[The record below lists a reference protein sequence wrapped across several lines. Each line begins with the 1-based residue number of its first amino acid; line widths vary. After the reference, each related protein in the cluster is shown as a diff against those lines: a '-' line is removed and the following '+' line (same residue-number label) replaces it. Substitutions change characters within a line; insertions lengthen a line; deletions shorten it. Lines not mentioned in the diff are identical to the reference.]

1 MKMTK
6 RRFGLIFGMVA
17 VYFSVIAIGIRLTK
31 LPSFQL
37 GEKLPQHDGMWH
49 RPSIEAISDPKRRD
63 SVHRG
68 ELLFDETPLAGAKY
82 THAKIACSSCH
93 AEGGI
98 QPFASPMVGTPMLF
112 PMYSQRAGHKIT
124 LKDRI
129 EECFVRSENGTPL
142 DYNSPD
148 MTAIV
153 DYIVWLS
160 ERQPDSQPYV
170 RRGLVNLPD
179 LKPDPVHGAEIYSAQ
194 CAGCHGDNG
203 EGNPYLFPPL
213 WGEGSF
219 NDGAGMYSIRKMA
232 AFVQHNMP
240 QNRMGILT
248 PQEAYDVSAFIHN
261 QPRPKFNKAYGKF

>member
-1 MKMTK
+1 MHK
-6 RRFGLIFGMVA
+6 RYIALIFGMVA
-17 VYFSVIAIGIRLTK
+17 VYFIVIAIGIRLHE

-37 GEKLPQHDGMWH
+37 GTRSPRHDEMWH
-49 RPSIEAISDPKRRD
+49 RPSIDSISDPKQRG
-63 SVHRG
+63 SVQRG
-68 ELLFDETPLAGAKY
+68 ELLFDETPTAGAKY

-98 QPFASPMVGTPMLF
+98 QPFASPVVGIPKLF
-112 PMYSQRAGHKIT
+112 PMYSQRAGHNIT

-142 DYNSPD
+142 DYSSSDMNS
-148 MTAIV
+148 IV

-160 ERQPDSQPYV
+160 KPQPGPRPYLG
-170 RRGLVNLPD
+170 RGLINLPD

-194 CAGCHGDNG
+194 CAGCHGENG

-213 WGEGSF
+213 WGNGSF
-219 NDGAGMYSIRKMA
+219 NDGAGMYSVRKMA

-248 PQEAYDVSAFIHN
+248 PQEAYDVSEFIHN
-261 QPRPKFNKAYGKF
+261 QPRPKFNRAYGRF